1 MVLQCVIHFE
11 MFVEAMYPRSSY
23 NARVTCCIS
32 KPNYQRTKEQR
43 IKFTQAE
50 IAKSGC
56 KVIMPRFP
64 EHTHASKQH

>member
-1 MVLQCVIHFE
+1 

-32 KPNYQRTKEQR
+32 KPSYQRNKEQH

-56 KVIMPRFP
+56 KVIMPNFA
-64 EHTHASKQH
+64 EHTRASKQL